1 MTHETILFYWWKGF
15 LWRLVFNK
23 KYSASQEK
31 VFRTWTSYEILS
43 ITTLNY
49 LTGCR
54 PYLYGTYVTHVSHV
68 TPRFI
73 WGHENMTP
81 SSTAYYHG
89 GFFFKYVCA
98 WNGYAP
104 WTTHNFV
111 WKWKM
116 LGVLVRWG
124 VQNNNVRLTVHS
136 IFQFKK
142 YQQIIFFFKYKG
154 LKKVRILSG
163 LRTEKQ
169 R

>member
-1 MTHETILFYWWKGF
+1 
-15 LWRLVFNK
+15 
-23 KYSASQEK
+23 
-31 VFRTWTSYEILS
+31 
-43 ITTLNY
+43 
-49 LTGCR
+49 
-54 PYLYGTYVTHVSHV
+54 
-68 TPRFI
+68 
-73 WGHENMTP
+73 
-81 SSTAYYHG
+81 
-89 GFFFKYVCA
+89 
-98 WNGYAP
+98 
-104 WTTHNFV
+104 
-111 WKWKM
+111 M